1 MDTETIKTQSDD
13 GVESL
18 VSDLTDNQPDVQQHV
33 IDAEKQKQ
41 ENAQNEF
48 SNLED
53 RFGNRGFDPT
63 NHVTGP
69 DGKPSLTKNSKLR
82 NRPGRKSSQSIV
94 GSIDNNKQGKQDSGQ
109 GDPRQAAVHTV
120 NMIEAIGTTIA
131 GDEWKFIADEKLGI
145 DERTN
150 GFDAF
155 EQYYRAKNI
164 GDFPPGIAL
173 AIWALGYAVPRFT
186 MPKTKSRL
194 SKFGTW
200 IKIKIL
206 SRRAKSQ
213 PEDIE

>member
-18 VSDLTDNQPDVQQHV
+18 VSDLTYNQPDVQQHV

-63 NHVTGP
+63 NHVT
-69 DGKPSLTKNSKLR
+69 DSNGKPSLTKKGKLR

-109 GDPRQAAVHTV
+109 G
-120 NMIEAIGTTIA
+120 EIG
-131 GDEWKFIADEKLGI
+131 
-145 DERTN
+145 
-150 GFDAF
+150 
-155 EQYYRAKNI
+155 RAH
-164 GDFPPGIAL
+164 
-173 AIWALGYAVPRFT
+173 V
-186 MPKTKSRL
+186 
-194 SKFGTW
+194 
-200 IKIKIL
+200 
-206 SRRAKSQ
+206 
-213 PEDIE
+213 